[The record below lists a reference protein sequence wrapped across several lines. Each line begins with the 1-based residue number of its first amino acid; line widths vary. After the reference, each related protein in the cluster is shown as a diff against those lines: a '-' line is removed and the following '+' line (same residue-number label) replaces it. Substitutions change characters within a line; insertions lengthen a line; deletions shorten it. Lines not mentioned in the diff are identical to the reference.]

1 MSCTLQRCLYNT
13 SGLLNGTTG
22 LGGAT
27 IVWLSSDVPG
37 TITVLRITHSKRH
50 RTCGLQCRD
59 LPLARVAADHPAC
72 ATSAWRDHARERS
85 IDRLVIFIM
94 AEPIEDIMCVSAES
108 LSSTEFED
116 LIRQKLPTALRDHSA
131 FRFEIMDIIADVFA
145 TRDNFERL
153 LEEIKELKEDG
164 NRRFEEICQRFEK
177 ADQRFDEMNHIMN
190 QRFEKVDQRFEK
202 MDQRFEKVDQ
212 RFEKMDQRFERVDQ
226 RFDEMARNQREIQL
240 TVSALGGRVGHGLEE
255 IIKQTVEE
263 FSGQTFEK
271 IEHLW
276 LRDAEGELYGVPAD
290 VEYDLYLEDTV
301 NYVVEVKSHTKL
313 GDVLN
318 FRRKSAFAEK
328 CLEKKIQPII
338 ISVSVTE
345 TAKKKCKE
353 LGIDLIARSVVE
365 K

>member
-1 MSCTLQRCLYNT
+1 
-13 SGLLNGTTG
+13 
-22 LGGAT
+22 
-27 IVWLSSDVPG
+27 
-37 TITVLRITHSKRH
+37 
-50 RTCGLQCRD
+50 
-59 LPLARVAADHPAC
+59 
-72 ATSAWRDHARERS
+72 
-85 IDRLVIFIM
+85 
-94 AEPIEDIMCVSAES
+94 MCVSAES

-177 ADQRFDEMNHIMN
+177 
-190 QRFEKVDQRFEK
+190 VDH
-202 MDQRFEKVDQ
+202 
-212 RFEKMDQRFERVDQ
+212 

>member
-1 MSCTLQRCLYNT
+1 
-13 SGLLNGTTG
+13 
-22 LGGAT
+22 
-27 IVWLSSDVPG
+27 
-37 TITVLRITHSKRH
+37 
-50 RTCGLQCRD
+50 
-59 LPLARVAADHPAC
+59 
-72 ATSAWRDHARERS
+72 
-85 IDRLVIFIM
+85 
-94 AEPIEDIMCVSAES
+94 MCVSAES

-131 FRFEIMDIIADVFA
+131 FRFEIMDIMADVFA

-164 NRRFEEICQRFEK
+164 NRQFEEIC
-177 ADQRFDEMNHIMN
+177 
-190 QRFEKVDQRFEK
+190 QRFEKVDQRFE
-202 MDQRFEKVDQ
+202 RVDQ
-212 RFEKMDQRFERVDQ
+212 RFEKVDQ

-263 FSGQTFEK
+263 FSGQTFRK

>member
-1 MSCTLQRCLYNT
+1 
-13 SGLLNGTTG
+13 
-22 LGGAT
+22 
-27 IVWLSSDVPG
+27 
-37 TITVLRITHSKRH
+37 
-50 RTCGLQCRD
+50 
-59 LPLARVAADHPAC
+59 
-72 ATSAWRDHARERS
+72 
-85 IDRLVIFIM
+85 
-94 AEPIEDIMCVSAES
+94 MCVSAES
-108 LSSTEFED
+108 LGSTEFED
-116 LIRQKLPTALRDHSA
+116 LIRQKLPTALREHSA

-145 TRDNFERL
+145 TKDNFERL

-190 QRFEKVDQRFEK
+190 
-202 MDQRFEKVDQ
+202 QRFEKVDQ

-263 FSGQTFEK
+263 FSGQTFRK

>member
-1 MSCTLQRCLYNT
+1 
-13 SGLLNGTTG
+13 
-22 LGGAT
+22 
-27 IVWLSSDVPG
+27 
-37 TITVLRITHSKRH
+37 
-50 RTCGLQCRD
+50 
-59 LPLARVAADHPAC
+59 
-72 ATSAWRDHARERS
+72 
-85 IDRLVIFIM
+85 
-94 AEPIEDIMCVSAES
+94 MCVSAES

-131 FRFEIMDIIADVFA
+131 FRFEIMDIIAEVFA
-145 TRDNFERL
+145 TKDNFERL

-164 NRRFEEICQRFEK
+164 NRRFEEICQRFE
-177 ADQRFDEMNHIMN
+177 RI
-190 QRFEKVDQRFEK
+190 
-202 MDQRFEKVDQ
+202 DQRFEKVDQ
-212 RFEKMDQRFERVDQ
+212 RFERIDQRFEKVDQRFERIDQ

-263 FSGQTFEK
+263 FSGQTFKK

-276 LRDAEGELYGVPAD
+276 LRDAEGGVYGVPAD

-345 TAKKKCKE
+345 TAKKKCEE
-353 LGIDLIARSVVE
+353 LGIDLIARSVVQ

>member
-1 MSCTLQRCLYNT
+1 
-13 SGLLNGTTG
+13 
-22 LGGAT
+22 
-27 IVWLSSDVPG
+27 
-37 TITVLRITHSKRH
+37 
-50 RTCGLQCRD
+50 
-59 LPLARVAADHPAC
+59 
-72 ATSAWRDHARERS
+72 
-85 IDRLVIFIM
+85 
-94 AEPIEDIMCVSAES
+94 MCVSAES

-116 LIRQKLPTALRDHSA
+116 LIRQKLPTALRNHSA

-145 TRDNFERL
+145 TKDNFERL

-164 NRRFEEICQRFEK
+164 NRQFEEICQRS
-177 ADQRFDEMNHIMN
+177 
-190 QRFEKVDQRFEK
+190 
-202 MDQRFEKVDQ
+202 EKVDQ
-212 RFEKMDQRFERVDQ
+212 RFEKMDQRFERVDQRFEKMDQRFEKMDQRFERVDQRFEKMDQ

-263 FSGQTFEK
+263 FSGQTFKK

-290 VEYDLYLEDTV
+290 VEYDLYLEDGV

-318 FRRKSAFAEK
+318 FHRKSAFAEK
-328 CLEKKIQPII
+328 CLERKIQPII
-338 ISVSVTE
+338 ISVSVTR

-353 LGIDLIARSVVE
+353 LGIDLIARSVVQQ
-365 K
+365 

>member
-1 MSCTLQRCLYNT
+1 
-13 SGLLNGTTG
+13 
-22 LGGAT
+22 
-27 IVWLSSDVPG
+27 
-37 TITVLRITHSKRH
+37 
-50 RTCGLQCRD
+50 
-59 LPLARVAADHPAC
+59 
-72 ATSAWRDHARERS
+72 
-85 IDRLVIFIM
+85 
-94 AEPIEDIMCVSAES
+94 
-108 LSSTEFED
+108 
-116 LIRQKLPTALRDHSA
+116 
-131 FRFEIMDIIADVFA
+131 MDIIADVFA

-164 NRRFEEICQRFEK
+164 NRQFEEICQRFEK
-177 ADQRFDEMNHIMN
+177 VDQRFE
-190 QRFEKVDQRFEK
+190 RVDQRFEK
-202 MDQRFEKVDQ
+202 MDQRFEKMDQ
-212 RFEKMDQRFERVDQ
+212 RFEKVDQRFERVDQ

-263 FSGQTFEK
+263 FSGQTFRK

-353 LGIDLIARSVVE
+353 LGIDLIARSVVQ

>member
-1 MSCTLQRCLYNT
+1 
-13 SGLLNGTTG
+13 
-22 LGGAT
+22 
-27 IVWLSSDVPG
+27 
-37 TITVLRITHSKRH
+37 
-50 RTCGLQCRD
+50 
-59 LPLARVAADHPAC
+59 
-72 ATSAWRDHARERS
+72 
-85 IDRLVIFIM
+85 
-94 AEPIEDIMCVSAES
+94 MCISAES

-116 LIRQKLPTALRDHSA
+116 LIRQKLPAALREHSA
-131 FRFEIMDIIADVFA
+131 FRFEIIDIIAEVFA

-153 LEEIKELKEDG
+153 LEEIKELREES
-164 NRRFEEICQRFEK
+164 NRRFDRVDQRFEK
-177 ADQRFDEMNHIMN
+177 MDQRFD
-190 QRFEKVDQRFEK
+190 RVDQRFEK
-202 MDQRFEKVDQ
+202 MDQRFERV
-212 RFEKMDQRFERVDQ
+212 DQRFERVDQ

-263 FSGQTFEK
+263 FSGQTFRK

-318 FRRKSAFAEK
+318 FHRKSAFAEK

-345 TAKKKCKE
+345 TAKKKCRE
-353 LGIDLIARSVVE
+353 LGIDLIARSVVQ

>member
-1 MSCTLQRCLYNT
+1 
-13 SGLLNGTTG
+13 
-22 LGGAT
+22 
-27 IVWLSSDVPG
+27 
-37 TITVLRITHSKRH
+37 
-50 RTCGLQCRD
+50 
-59 LPLARVAADHPAC
+59 
-72 ATSAWRDHARERS
+72 
-85 IDRLVIFIM
+85 
-94 AEPIEDIMCVSAES
+94 MCVSAES
-108 LSSTEFED
+108 LGSTEFED
-116 LIRQKLPTALRDHSA
+116 LIRQKLPTALREHSA

-145 TRDNFERL
+145 TKDNFERL

-190 QRFEKVDQRFEK
+190 QRFEKVDQRF
-202 MDQRFEKVDQ
+202 
-212 RFEKMDQRFERVDQ
+212 
-226 RFDEMARNQREIQL
+226 DEMARNQREIQL
-240 TVSALGGRVGHGLEE
+240 TVSALGGCVGHGLEE

-263 FSGQTFEK
+263 FSGQTFRK

>member
-1 MSCTLQRCLYNT
+1 
-13 SGLLNGTTG
+13 
-22 LGGAT
+22 
-27 IVWLSSDVPG
+27 
-37 TITVLRITHSKRH
+37 
-50 RTCGLQCRD
+50 
-59 LPLARVAADHPAC
+59 
-72 ATSAWRDHARERS
+72 
-85 IDRLVIFIM
+85 
-94 AEPIEDIMCVSAES
+94 MCVSAES

-116 LIRQKLPTALRDHSA
+116 LIRQKLPTALRDHTA

-145 TRDNFERL
+145 TKDNFERL

-164 NRRFEEICQRFEK
+164 NRQFEEICQRFEK
-177 ADQRFDEMNHIMN
+177 VD

-202 MDQRFEKVDQ
+202 MDRRFEKMDQRFERMDQRFEKV
-212 RFEKMDQRFERVDQ
+212 DQRFERVDQ

-263 FSGQTFEK
+263 FSGQTFKK

>member
-1 MSCTLQRCLYNT
+1 
-13 SGLLNGTTG
+13 
-22 LGGAT
+22 
-27 IVWLSSDVPG
+27 
-37 TITVLRITHSKRH
+37 
-50 RTCGLQCRD
+50 
-59 LPLARVAADHPAC
+59 
-72 ATSAWRDHARERS
+72 
-85 IDRLVIFIM
+85 M

-177 ADQRFDEMNHIMN
+177 
-190 QRFEKVDQRFEK
+190 VDH
-202 MDQRFEKVDQ
+202 
-212 RFEKMDQRFERVDQ
+212 

>member
-1 MSCTLQRCLYNT
+1 
-13 SGLLNGTTG
+13 
-22 LGGAT
+22 
-27 IVWLSSDVPG
+27 
-37 TITVLRITHSKRH
+37 
-50 RTCGLQCRD
+50 
-59 LPLARVAADHPAC
+59 
-72 ATSAWRDHARERS
+72 
-85 IDRLVIFIM
+85 
-94 AEPIEDIMCVSAES
+94 
-108 LSSTEFED
+108 
-116 LIRQKLPTALRDHSA
+116 
-131 FRFEIMDIIADVFA
+131 
-145 TRDNFERL
+145 
-153 LEEIKELKEDG
+153 
-164 NRRFEEICQRFEK
+164 
-177 ADQRFDEMNHIMN
+177 
-190 QRFEKVDQRFEK
+190 DQRFEK
-202 MDQRFEKVDQ
+202 M
-212 RFEKMDQRFERVDQ
+212 DQ

-263 FSGQTFEK
+263 FSGQSFKK

-318 FRRKSAFAEK
+318 FRRKSVFAEK
-328 CLEKKIQPII
+328 ILEKKIQPIM

>member
-1 MSCTLQRCLYNT
+1 
-13 SGLLNGTTG
+13 
-22 LGGAT
+22 
-27 IVWLSSDVPG
+27 
-37 TITVLRITHSKRH
+37 
-50 RTCGLQCRD
+50 
-59 LPLARVAADHPAC
+59 
-72 ATSAWRDHARERS
+72 
-85 IDRLVIFIM
+85 
-94 AEPIEDIMCVSAES
+94 MCVSAES

-131 FRFEIMDIIADVFA
+131 FRFEIMDIIAEVFA
-145 TRDNFERL
+145 TKDNFERL

-164 NRRFEEICQRFEK
+164 NRRFEEICQRFE
-177 ADQRFDEMNHIMN
+177 RI
-190 QRFEKVDQRFEK
+190 
-202 MDQRFEKVDQ
+202 DQRFEKVDQ
-212 RFEKMDQRFERVDQ
+212 RFERIDQ

-263 FSGQTFEK
+263 FSGQTFKK

-276 LRDAEGELYGVPAD
+276 LRDAEGGVYGVPAD

-345 TAKKKCKE
+345 TAKKKCEE
-353 LGIDLIARSVVE
+353 LGIDLIARSVVQ

>member
-1 MSCTLQRCLYNT
+1 
-13 SGLLNGTTG
+13 
-22 LGGAT
+22 
-27 IVWLSSDVPG
+27 
-37 TITVLRITHSKRH
+37 
-50 RTCGLQCRD
+50 
-59 LPLARVAADHPAC
+59 
-72 ATSAWRDHARERS
+72 
-85 IDRLVIFIM
+85 
-94 AEPIEDIMCVSAES
+94 MCVSAES

-131 FRFEIMDIIADVFA
+131 FRFEIMDIMADVFA

-164 NRRFEEICQRFEK
+164 NRQFEEIC
-177 ADQRFDEMNHIMN
+177 
-190 QRFEKVDQRFEK
+190 QRFEKVDQRFE
-202 MDQRFEKVDQ
+202 RVDQ
-212 RFEKMDQRFERVDQ
+212 RFEKVDQ

-263 FSGQTFEK
+263 FSGQTFRK

-301 NYVVEVKSHTKL
+301 NCIVEVKSHTKL

>member
-1 MSCTLQRCLYNT
+1 
-13 SGLLNGTTG
+13 
-22 LGGAT
+22 
-27 IVWLSSDVPG
+27 
-37 TITVLRITHSKRH
+37 
-50 RTCGLQCRD
+50 
-59 LPLARVAADHPAC
+59 
-72 ATSAWRDHARERS
+72 
-85 IDRLVIFIM
+85 M
-94 AEPIEDIMCVSAES
+94 AEPIGDIMCVSAES

-116 LIRQKLPTALRDHSA
+116 LIRQKLPTALRNHSA

-145 TRDNFERL
+145 TKDNFERL

-164 NRRFEEICQRFEK
+164 NRQFEEIC
-177 ADQRFDEMNHIMN
+177 
-190 QRFEKVDQRFEK
+190 
-202 MDQRFEKVDQ
+202 QRFEKVDQ
-212 RFEKMDQRFERVDQ
+212 RFEKMDQRFERVDQRFEMDQRFEKMDQ

-263 FSGQTFEK
+263 FSGQTFKK

-318 FRRKSAFAEK
+318 FHRKSAFAEK

-353 LGIDLIARSVVE
+353 LGIDLIARSVVQQ
-365 K
+365 

>member
-1 MSCTLQRCLYNT
+1 
-13 SGLLNGTTG
+13 
-22 LGGAT
+22 
-27 IVWLSSDVPG
+27 
-37 TITVLRITHSKRH
+37 
-50 RTCGLQCRD
+50 
-59 LPLARVAADHPAC
+59 
-72 ATSAWRDHARERS
+72 
-85 IDRLVIFIM
+85 
-94 AEPIEDIMCVSAES
+94 MCVSAES
-108 LSSTEFED
+108 LGSTEFED
-116 LIRQKLPTALRDHSA
+116 LIRQKLPTALREHSA

-145 TRDNFERL
+145 TKDNFERL

-202 MDQRFEKVDQ
+202 MDQRFERVDQ

-263 FSGQTFEK
+263 FSGQTFRK

>member
-1 MSCTLQRCLYNT
+1 
-13 SGLLNGTTG
+13 
-22 LGGAT
+22 
-27 IVWLSSDVPG
+27 
-37 TITVLRITHSKRH
+37 
-50 RTCGLQCRD
+50 
-59 LPLARVAADHPAC
+59 
-72 ATSAWRDHARERS
+72 
-85 IDRLVIFIM
+85 M
-94 AEPIEDIMCVSAES
+94 AEPIGDIMCVSAES

-164 NRRFEEICQRFEK
+164 NRQFEEIC
-177 ADQRFDEMNHIMN
+177 
-190 QRFEKVDQRFEK
+190 QRFEK
-202 MDQRFEKVDQ
+202 MDQRFEKV
-212 RFEKMDQRFERVDQ
+212 DQRFERVDQ

-263 FSGQTFEK
+263 FSGQTFRK

-301 NYVVEVKSHTKL
+301 SYVVEVKSHIKL
-313 GDVLN
+313 SDVFDFHQKAL
-318 FRRKSAFAEK
+318 FAEK
-328 CLEKKIQPII
+328 RLGKRIRPIM
-338 ISVSVTE
+338 ISASIKG
-345 TAKKKCKE
+345 TAKDKCEE
-353 LGIDLIARSVVE
+353 LGIDLISRSVIS
-365 K
+365 

>member
-1 MSCTLQRCLYNT
+1 
-13 SGLLNGTTG
+13 
-22 LGGAT
+22 
-27 IVWLSSDVPG
+27 
-37 TITVLRITHSKRH
+37 
-50 RTCGLQCRD
+50 
-59 LPLARVAADHPAC
+59 
-72 ATSAWRDHARERS
+72 
-85 IDRLVIFIM
+85 M
-94 AEPIEDIMCVSAES
+94 AEPIGDIMCVSAES

-131 FRFEIMDIIADVFA
+131 FRFEIMDIIAEVFA
-145 TRDNFERL
+145 TKDNFERL

-164 NRRFEEICQRFEK
+164 NRRFEEICQRFE
-177 ADQRFDEMNHIMN
+177 RI
-190 QRFEKVDQRFEK
+190 
-202 MDQRFEKVDQ
+202 DQRFEKVDQ
-212 RFEKMDQRFERVDQ
+212 RFERIDQ

-263 FSGQTFEK
+263 FSGQTFKK

-276 LRDAEGELYGVPAD
+276 LRDAEGGVYGVPAD

-345 TAKKKCKE
+345 TAKKKCEE
-353 LGIDLIARSVVE
+353 LGIDLIARSVVQ

>member
-1 MSCTLQRCLYNT
+1 
-13 SGLLNGTTG
+13 
-22 LGGAT
+22 
-27 IVWLSSDVPG
+27 
-37 TITVLRITHSKRH
+37 
-50 RTCGLQCRD
+50 
-59 LPLARVAADHPAC
+59 
-72 ATSAWRDHARERS
+72 
-85 IDRLVIFIM
+85 M
-94 AEPIEDIMCVSAES
+94 AEPIGVIMCVSAES

-153 LEEIKELKEDG
+153 LEEIKEIKEEG
-164 NRRFEEICQRFEK
+164 NRQFEEICQRFE
-177 ADQRFDEMNHIMN
+177 R
-190 QRFEKVDQRFEK
+190 VDQRFEK
-202 MDQRFEKVDQ
+202 TDQRFDNMDK

-240 TVSALGGRVGHGLEE
+240 TVSALGGRVGRGLEE

-263 FSGQTFEK
+263 FSGQTFKK

-318 FRRKSAFAEK
+318 FRRKSVFAEK
-328 CLEKKIQPII
+328 CLEKEIRPII

-353 LGIDLIARSVVE
+353 LGIDLIARSVVQQ
-365 K
+365 